1 VNPITPRH
9 IRSDERGI
17 ALVMAL
23 LMVLAVSV
31 LTSAL
36 AFVANTE
43 AISSLSY
50 TSMTQVRY
58 GAESGIHA
66 AGNHLLFSYA
76 PPDAVSANDPIA
88 NYDMTVSPV
97 TFNGQPVVLSSDP
110 AVPSIYQS
118 GAAVNAFIADSRGT
132 LNLNNASVD
141 YSARATLTSMR
152 VLTDYFTSL
161 PITLQTWEVV
171 GVSRVRGAGVALVE
185 VSSVIERQAVPVF
198 SYAAFATHKG
208 CDALSFTG
216 GVETGSYDSALPLVG
231 GSPVVDNYDGNVG
244 TNGNLAGDGDTT
256 TINGTL
262 STPRAGVGDCTTNNV
277 TASTIEGWATVEGG
291 LVTLPQ
297 AITLPTPPPFPP
309 PPSGN
314 VAFNS
319 SGGGSCPSAA
329 PYCTSSGGVRTI
341 TPPTPS
347 SVVSMGD
354 VAISAGQVVHLHAGV
369 YELNSLSLIGGAQII
384 VDSGPVI
391 IKINA
396 NSTKQT
402 PLDTSGG
409 VVSNASMDPT
419 DLQFIYG
426 GTKNIKISGGTQT
439 AALVYAP
446 NASGQLTGG
455 STFYGA
461 VVTKTVTST
470 GGFNL
475 NYDRRLRNSTLT
487 AGNPTMTTFTWRTF

>member
-1 VNPITPRH
+1 
-9 IRSDERGI
+9 
-17 ALVMAL
+17 MAL

-58 GAESGIHA
+58 GAESAIHA

-76 PPDAVSANDPIA
+76 APDAVSASDPIA

-110 AVPSIYQS
+110 AVASNYPS

-132 LNLNNASVD
+132 LNLNNASVE

-161 PITLQTWEVV
+161 PVTLQTWEVI
-171 GVSRVRGAGVALVE
+171 GVSRVRGAGAALVE

-208 CDALSFTG
+208 CNALSFVG
-216 GVETGSYDSALPLVG
+216 GAETGSYDSGLPLVG
-231 GSPVVDNYDGNVG
+231 GVPTKDDYDGNVG

-256 TINGTL
+256 VINGTL

-277 TASTIEGWATVEGG
+277 TAATIEGWATVEEG

-309 PPSGN
+309 PGTGN
-314 VAFNS
+314 VTFNGT
-319 SGGGSCPSAA
+319 GGCPAAA
-329 PYCTSSGGVRTI
+329 PACTGSGGVRTI
-341 TPPTPS
+341 TPPSPGPP
-347 SVVSMGD
+347 VVMGD
-354 VAISAGQVVHLHAGV
+354 VTLSGGAVVHLHAGV
-369 YELNSLSLIGGAQII
+369 YELNSLTLSGNSRII
-384 VDSGPVI
+384 VDSGPVM

-409 VVSNASMDPT
+409 VVSNPSMDPT
-419 DLQFIYG
+419 KLQFIYG
-426 GTKNIKISGGTQT
+426 GTKNIKVSGGTDT

-455 STFYGA
+455 SDFYGA
-461 VVTKTVTST
+461 IVTNTVTST

-475 NYDRRLRNSTLT
+475 YYDRRLRNSTLT

>member
-1 VNPITPRH
+1 
-9 IRSDERGI
+9 
-17 ALVMAL
+17 MAL

-76 PPDAVSANDPIA
+76 APDAVSASDPIA

-97 TFNGQPVVLSSDP
+97 TFNGRPVVLSSDA
-110 AVPSIYQS
+110 AVPSNYPS
-118 GAAVNAFIADSRGT
+118 GAAINAFLAASRGT

-161 PITLQTWEVV
+161 PVTLQTWEVI
-171 GVSRVRGAGVALVE
+171 GVSRVRGAGAALVE

-198 SYAAFATHKG
+198 SYAAFATHHG
-208 CDALSFTG
+208 CDALSFVG
-216 GVETGSYDSALPLVG
+216 GATTKSYDSGLPLSG
-231 GSPVVDNYDGNVG
+231 GSPVVDLYDGNVG

-277 TASTIEGWATVEGG
+277 TASTIEGWATVEEG

-297 AITLPTPPPFPP
+297 AITFPTPPPFPP
-309 PPSGN
+309 PGGGN
-314 VAFNS
+314 VSFNS
-319 SGGGSCPSAA
+319 SGGGGCPAGAPGAPVCTGSA
-329 PYCTSSGGVRTI
+329 GVLTI
-341 TPPTPS
+341 EPS
-347 SVVSMGD
+347 SPGPPVVMGN
-354 VAISAGQVVHLHAGV
+354 VTMNANTEIHLRAGV
-369 YELNSLSLIGGAQII
+369 YEFNSLTLKGGAKII

-396 NSTKQT
+396 DSTAQT

-409 VVSNASMDPT
+409 VVSNPSLDPT
-419 DLQFIYG
+419 KLQFIYG
-426 GTKNIKISGGTQT
+426 GTKNIKVSGGTDT

-446 NASGQLTGG
+446 NASGQLVGG

-461 VVTKTVTST
+461 IVTNTVTST

-475 NYDRRLRNSTLT
+475 YYDRRLRNSTLT

>member
-1 VNPITPRH
+1 
-9 IRSDERGI
+9 
-17 ALVMAL
+17 MAL

-36 AFVANTE
+36 AFVANSE

-76 PPDAVSANDPIA
+76 QPNAVSASDPIA

-110 AVPSIYQS
+110 AVPSNYPS
-118 GAAVNAFIADSRGT
+118 GAAINAFIADSRGT
-132 LNLNNASVD
+132 LNLNNASVE

-152 VLTDYFTSL
+152 VLTDYFTTL
-161 PITLQTWEVV
+161 PVTLQTWEVI
-171 GVSRVRGAGVALVE
+171 GVSRVRGAGAAMVE

-198 SYAAFATHKG
+198 SYAAFATHHG
-208 CDALSFTG
+208 CNALSFVG
-216 GVETGSYDSALPLVG
+216 GAETKSYDSGLPLVG
-231 GSPVVDNYDGNVG
+231 GAPVIDLYDGNVG

-277 TASTIEGWATVEGG
+277 TASTIEGWATVEEG

-309 PPSGN
+309 PGGGN
-314 VAFNS
+314 VTFNS
-319 SGGGSCPSAA
+319 SGGCPAA
-329 PYCTSSGGVRTI
+329 ALYCTGSGGVRTI
-341 TPPTPS
+341 TPPSAS

-354 VAISAGQVVHLHAGV
+354 VALNGGAVVHLHAGV
-369 YELNSLSLIGGAQII
+369 YELNSLTLAGNARI
-384 VDSGPVI
+384 VIDSGPVI
-391 IKINA
+391 IKIAGLPNM
-396 NSTKQT
+396 NT
-402 PLDTSGG
+402 PLDLSGG
-409 VVSNASMDPT
+409 GVSNPSMDPT
-419 DLQFIYG
+419 KLQFIYAG
-426 GTKNIKISGGTQT
+426 NKNIKVTGGTDT

-446 NASGQLTGG
+446 NASAQLAGD
-455 STFYGA
+455 STHFYGA
-461 VVTKTVTST
+461 IVSNKVTST

-475 NYDRRLRNSTLT
+475 YYDRRLRNSTLT

>member
-1 VNPITPRH
+1 
-9 IRSDERGI
+9 
-17 ALVMAL
+17 MAL
-23 LMVLAVSV
+23 LMILAVSV

-76 PPDAVSANDPIA
+76 APDAVSASDPIA

-97 TFNGQPVVLSSDP
+97 TFNGQPVVLSSDA
-110 AVPSIYQS
+110 AVPSNYPS
-118 GAAVNAFIADSRGT
+118 GAAINAFVAASRGT
-132 LNLNNASVD
+132 LNLNNASVE

-152 VLTDYFTSL
+152 VLTDYFTTL
-161 PITLQTWEVV
+161 PVTLQTWEVV
-171 GVSRVRGAGVALVE
+171 GVSRVRGAGAALVE

-208 CDALSFTG
+208 CDALSFVG
-216 GVETGSYDSALPLVG
+216 GVETGSYDSGLPLVG
-231 GSPVVDNYDGNVG
+231 GVPTKDNYDGNVG

-256 TINGTL
+256 VINGTL

-277 TASTIEGWATVEGG
+277 TAATIEGWATVEEG

-309 PPSGN
+309 PGTGN
-314 VAFNS
+314 VSFTGN
-319 SGGGSCPSAA
+319 GGCPAAA
-329 PYCTSSGGVRTI
+329 PYCTGGAGVRTI
-341 TPPTPS
+341 TPPSPGPP
-347 SVVSMGD
+347 VVMGD
-354 VAISAGQVVHLHAGV
+354 VTMNGGEVHLHAGV
-369 YELNSLSLIGGAQII
+369 YELNSLALAGNAKII
-384 VDSGPVI
+384 VESGPVI

-409 VVSNASMDPT
+409 VVSNPSMDPT
-419 DLQFIYG
+419 KLQFIYG
-426 GTKNIKISGGTQT
+426 GTKSIKVSGGTAT

-455 STFYGA
+455 SDFYGA
-461 VVTKTVTST
+461 IVTKTVTST

-475 NYDRRLRNSTLT
+475 YYDRRLRNSTLT